1 MDTPKDDYIPFLKQ
15 LGLSEEQSGIYIFLL
30 QQNGVEARKISLE
43 TGISR
48 TLCYRIL
55 DDMIKLGVIYRE
67 DEVGKVARFFAS
79 SPSNLNGLIIKQ
91 KERLHILESSFNA
104 ISGALNSEW
113 NRTWGR
119 PSISIYEGVEG
130 IQKIYDGILDSNT
143 KEIFVISSPLD
154 KDDEVREIIR
164 NQIIKQARRGI
175 KTKAITPLRDGF
187 TSATRIEED
196 EKHLIQR
203 KKIDQST
210 LPIPAQ
216 IIISNDT
223 VSITNFKDNIN
234 NFIIHSPK
242 AAESLRLVFELLW
255 SKL

>member
-1 MDTPKDDYIPFLKQ
+1 MNELKNSYISFLKQ
-15 LGLSEEQSGIYIFLL
+15 LGLSEEQARIYLLLLEQSGL
-30 QQNGVEARKISLE
+30 EARKISLKN
-43 TGISR
+43 GISR
-48 TLCYRIL
+48 TLCYKIL
-55 DDMIKLGVIYRE
+55 DDMINLGVIYRE
-67 DEVGKVARFFAS
+67 DSIGKVAQFFAS
-79 SPSNLNGLIIKQ
+79 SPSKLNEIINKQ
-91 KERLHILESSFNA
+91 KEQLNILEASFNA

-130 IQKIYDGILDSNT
+130 IQKIYDGILNSNT
-143 KEIFVISSPLD
+143 KQIYVISSPLD
-154 KDDEVREIIR
+154 KDDEVKEIIR

-175 KTKAITPLRDGF
+175 KTKAITPLHDGF
-187 TSATRIEED
+187 ASATRIEED

-234 NFIIHSPK
+234 NFILHSPK